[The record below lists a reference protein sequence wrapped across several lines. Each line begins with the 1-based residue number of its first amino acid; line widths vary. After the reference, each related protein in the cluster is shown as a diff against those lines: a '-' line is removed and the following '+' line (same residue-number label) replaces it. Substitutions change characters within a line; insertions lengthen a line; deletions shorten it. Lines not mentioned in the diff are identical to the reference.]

1 MRAVEAQLTGAVGDL
16 GVDRALLAAV
26 ACVSALALVSGC
38 TSSASPSG
46 KAQAAGLG
54 AAHAAK
60 VSRASI
66 DVVPASASVDVP
78 VDQPVTVTA
87 SEGKLTAVTLTDEKA
102 RVVTG
107 EISADGLTWTST
119 DPLRVADHYRLV
131 AAAVDTDGIGTE
143 RSAFFATVAPRKIL
157 ETSISPLGGQ
167 SVGVGMPII
176 VRFNATVRNRAAVEQ
191 ALTVTSSKPAE
202 GAWSWVSDT
211 EVHYRPKEYWPAYN
225 NVTLD
230 VNLKNVDAG
239 SGVWGM
245 QNRTVK
251 FRTGSSMVSIVDVD
265 AHTLTVYR
273 NGKKTRVIP
282 VTTGKADFLTRNGT
296 KVILEKHTLKIMDAS
311 TIGISKGSPEY
322 YRLEVPYAMRVT
334 WSGEFVHA
342 APWSTGDQGRDNV
355 SHGCVGMGMANAIW
369 LFNQSTVGDIVKVVG
384 SSRQLEPGN
393 GYTDWNVSWDDWL
406 AGSATAP
413 QS

>member
-1 MRAVEAQLTGAVGDL
+1 LR
-16 GVDRALLAAV
+16 VDRALLAAV
-26 ACVSALALVSGC
+26 ACLSALALVSGC

-46 KAQAAGLG
+46 KAQAAAVG
-54 AAHAAK
+54 AGAAAK
-60 VSRASI
+60 VSQASI

-87 SEGKLTAVTLTDEKA
+87 SEGKLTSVTLTDEKA

-107 EISADGLTWTST
+107 EMSADGLTWTST

-131 AAAVDTDGIGTE
+131 AAAVDTKGVGTE
-143 RSAFFATVAPRKIL
+143 RSAFFATVAPSKVL

-176 VRFNATVRNRAAVEQ
+176 VRFNATVRDRAAVEQ

-211 EVHYRPKEYWPAYN
+211 EVHYRPKEYWPAYS

-239 SGVWGM
+239 RGVWGM
-245 QNRTVK
+245 ANRTVK

-265 AHTLTVYR
+265 RHTLTVYR
-273 NGKKTRVIP
+273 NGKQTRVIP
-282 VTTGKADFLTRNGT
+282 VTTGKAEFLTRNGI
-296 KVILEKHTLKIMDAS
+296 KVILEKHTMKIMDS
-311 TIGISKGSPEY
+311 TTVGIPKGSPEY

-355 SHGCVGMGMANAIW
+355 SHGCVGMSMSNAIW
-369 LFNQSTVGDIVKVVG
+369 LFNQTEVGDIVKVVG
-384 SSRQLEPGN
+384 SPRPLEPGN

-413 QS
+413 QA